1 MQHARGDQQTPAKL
15 QAVDFDLANA
25 GDRGKNALG
34 LMVVARFS
42 LEIRSALRGRLR
54 RASCLSIEVGSDLA
68 SSGQSDLEA

>member
-25 GDRGKNALG
+25 GDRRKNALG

-42 LEIRSALRGRLR
+42 IRDQKRAKRPTTQGELPFDRGGKRPCLEW
-54 RASCLSIEVGSDLA
+54 SI
-68 SSGQSDLEA
+68 